1 MEPTQYTQ
9 NGAPLPC
16 GEEAA
21 PHLTTENEPHAAM
34 EAATSPMPPPAE
46 PLGAPVPPAGQV
58 RLTTYP
64 GNIQIPRPQFDR
76 YREAAP
82 ASPMSEDGRH
92 FPFPPTSLR
101 MVEDID
107 MRAPA
112 TTQSGTLTASL
123 TPRPLGLPMPQ
134 ERAGPFG
141 PPHQPEGH
149 TAQDVP
155 CEPDDISEEQHEN
168 AVLAMRAVTEELNSV
183 RLGYAQYFLRE
194 ELGVMPDA
202 SLHIH
207 APSLKRV
214 ADAVAASLSVGPFA
228 DDPGDAWR
236 CLTLGTWFRLAC
248 AVLAGVS
255 RGVTRTRDIH
265 RLGRFDLHPCLDYFS
280 FHPSLQ
286 APRTDIEALGMIA
299 SQLARALGSDPSQG
313 QAQPN
318 VMYQKLLSRAL
329 GAQEKLATAEAEK
342 ARPAIAKR
350 ARAQLLVDAHA
361 SLKRDMENDAK
372 LKAELES
379 NVRAELHA
387 EVAERVNREADTLY
401 EAKKQ
406 VVEAETANRLTA
418 WRKECDRRLKGDE
431 LTDRLG
437 KMGELINSETWQN
450 DSLRKYL
457 SELSSEVE
465 SKEAEMEKVAFNN
478 AYKAQLERVEELA
491 RESALAQYEPLLK
504 KIAEH
509 EENLTASI
517 EAEGYMALLQAATRA
532 GYGLTAGG
540 DLAQD
545 PPVAKKQKV
554 KAKSVTGKVAEATER
569 GRTASRAA
577 PRTVSKRTISG
588 SRADS
593 RAGSRAPTPT
603 PGRSGRSPHREPA
616 STVDCTMGDEGRS
629 HPVAAPP
636 PEAAQP
642 RPVMVAELNLPMEN
656 GLRRVTSSAH
666 NPSNQMVTE
675 ADPLPAPAPPP
686 PPGPEVLPPELA
698 AMGRFIQGL
707 MNPIAETVAHLSSQ
721 QAEMSHKLDA
731 RISALEGN
739 PKTAPPVPARP
750 TQAQQQRQWAH
761 PPPAPPPGPPPAPLT
776 SPARAQAPAP
786 VAPNPAPANPGA
798 PSPADDNG
806 FIAVQKR
813 GWNRVAAGAIVTA
826 RAMNQ
831 HQQVADFTKKAAAA
845 QGRTPSGNQKA
856 NTSTRTEVTVARN
869 GGFEDQV
876 AEGALR
882 ARPPQSIVLDIRS
895 LLERQVQNPVKLLG
909 GRWSTNVARTGNFV
923 LVLAGDIPDNVIA
936 SFAPWLCAPFPGA
949 TLQPTDG
956 WTWAQL
962 RGVTTRD
969 ANSSIWDGDQILTE
983 LRCNPPFENAFMA
996 AKPRWQGAPERIAS
1010 DMSTVLIAY
1019 VDRTGEISN
1028 QADKEGI
1035 FMFGSAVKFVRAGDR
1050 PTLIQCGRCHLLG
1063 HNKSSPV
1070 CAGAGASTSGP
1081 AGTGGGWPS
1090 CRLPV
1095 LQPPSTAGP
1104 ATAEEAAPP
1113 ELPALARPRPAPRM
1127 VTTAT
1132 DTARPG
1138 ESATDRAAQRA
1149 REIQA
1154 QVAAAAQVQ
1163 LTPAPAASS
1172 ASLELAAA
1180 KETLR
1185 QLEEDDKRGSVMVP
1199 SNFGGFNHLW
1209 LVHANPAWLKQREV
1223 DRAHAQELVDRASWG
1238 AEPREGGWGETDMEA
1253 VNAIARS
1260 DPTFLATYQ
1269 PTPANGIT
1277 THLTPPY
1284 V

>member
-1 MEPTQYTQ
+1 
-9 NGAPLPC
+9 
-16 GEEAA
+16 
-21 PHLTTENEPHAAM
+21 
-34 EAATSPMPPPAE
+34 
-46 PLGAPVPPAGQV
+46 
-58 RLTTYP
+58 
-64 GNIQIPRPQFDR
+64 
-76 YREAAP
+76 
-82 ASPMSEDGRH
+82 
-92 FPFPPTSLR
+92 
-101 MVEDID
+101 
-107 MRAPA
+107 
-112 TTQSGTLTASL
+112 
-123 TPRPLGLPMPQ
+123 
-134 ERAGPFG
+134 
-141 PPHQPEGH
+141 
-149 TAQDVP
+149 
-155 CEPDDISEEQHEN
+155 
-168 AVLAMRAVTEELNSV
+168 MRAVTEELNSV

-202 SLHIH
+202 LLHIH
-207 APSLKRV
+207 APSLKRA

-236 CLTLGTWFRLAC
+236 CLTLGTWFHLAR

-313 QAQPN
+313 QAQPD

-329 GAQEKLATAEAEK
+329 GAQEKLAMAEAEK
-342 ARPAIAKR
+342 ARPAIAKW

-457 SELSSEVE
+457 SKLSSEYKLETNATKGKGQQLHDEKEEERELSSSARTLSRVMNP
-465 SKEAEMEKVAFNN
+465 STANN
-478 AYKAQLERVEELA
+478 SNQWHK
-491 RESALAQYEPLLK
+491 
-504 KIAEH
+504 
-509 EENLTASI
+509 
-517 EAEGYMALLQAATRA
+517 ALLVA
-532 GYGLTAGG
+532 GHVPGHVTA
-540 DLAQD
+540 
-545 PPVAKKQKV
+545 
-554 KAKSVTGKVAEATER
+554 
-569 GRTASRAA
+569 
-577 PRTVSKRTISG
+577 
-588 SRADS
+588 
-593 RAGSRAPTPT
+593 
-603 PGRSGRSPHREPA
+603 
-616 STVDCTMGDEGRS
+616 
-629 HPVAAPP
+629 
-636 PEAAQP
+636 
-642 RPVMVAELNLPMEN
+642 
-656 GLRRVTSSAH
+656 
-666 NPSNQMVTE
+666 
-675 ADPLPAPAPPP
+675 
-686 PPGPEVLPPELA
+686 
-698 AMGRFIQGL
+698 
-707 MNPIAETVAHLSSQ
+707 
-721 QAEMSHKLDA
+721 KLDIPGA
-731 RISALEGN
+731 RRLPRIGADNFGSLEGN

-761 PPPAPPPGPPPAPLT
+761 PPPAPPLGPPPAPLT
-776 SPARAQAPAP
+776 SPASGARAQAPAP

-806 FIAVQKR
+806 FIAVQKC
-813 GWNRVAAGAIVTA
+813 GWNRVAVGAIVMA

-845 QGRTPSGNQKA
+845 QGRTPSGNRKA
-856 NTSTRTEVTVARN
+856 NTSTRTEVTIAHN
-869 GGFEDQV
+869 GGFKDQV
-876 AEGALR
+876 AEGALW

-923 LVLAGDIPDNVIA
+923 LMLAGDISDNVIA

-983 LRCNPPFENAFMA
+983 LRRNPPFENAFTA
-996 AKPRWQGAPERIAS
+996 AKPRWQGAPECIAS
-1010 DMSTVLIAY
+1010 DTSTVLIAY

-1035 FMFGSAVKFVRAGDR
+1035 FMFGSAVKFVCAGDH

-1070 CAGAGASTSGP
+1070 WGHTIAAHMTSTASASTQLRGS
-1081 AGTGGGWPS
+1081 
-1090 CRLPV
+1090 
-1095 LQPPSTAGP
+1095 
-1104 ATAEEAAPP
+1104 ATADQNVSYAASGTTMPTHGNAP
-1113 ELPALARPRPAPRM
+1113 RGVILPHRDLLTQSPPRPAGSKGPAPLTLPRPPLE
-1127 VTTAT
+1127 T
-1132 DTARPG
+1132 
-1138 ESATDRAAQRA
+1138 E
-1149 REIQA
+1149 
-1154 QVAAAAQVQ
+1154 
-1163 LTPAPAASS
+1163 TPAGGLQQKQSRHR
-1172 ASLELAAA
+1172 
-1180 KETLR
+1180 LR
-1185 QLEEDDKRGSVMVP
+1185 LR
-1199 SNFGGFNHLW
+1199 
-1209 LVHANPAWLKQREV
+1209 
-1223 DRAHAQELVDRASWG
+1223 
-1238 AEPREGGWGETDMEA
+1238 
-1253 VNAIARS
+1253 
-1260 DPTFLATYQ
+1260 
-1269 PTPANGIT
+1269 
-1277 THLTPPY
+1277 
-1284 V
+1284 